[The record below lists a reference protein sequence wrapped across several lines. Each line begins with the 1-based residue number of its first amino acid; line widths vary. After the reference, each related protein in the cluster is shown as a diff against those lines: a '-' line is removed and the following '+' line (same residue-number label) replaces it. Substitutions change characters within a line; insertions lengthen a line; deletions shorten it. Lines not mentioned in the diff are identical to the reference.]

1 MVASRRY
8 TAAIASVI
16 AAALGLAACS
26 AAAPPQ
32 TPSPAVTA
40 LPTPSASTTAPA
52 DSEITVT
59 WLAVAGAKGA
69 TGTTV
74 ISRRQPGSPGDF
86 RVEFSENE
94 VGGIGSQSQAGA
106 WNAAIISTLLLGLPL
121 EGEFRF
127 ATDGRIDGPSAGA
140 LTTAGLIALAR
151 GDAFAEHVTMTGTIN
166 ATGTIG
172 PVGGIP
178 EKIAAAAEEGF
189 TKVLIPLGQR
199 MTPNHEGELVDV
211 IRAGDRDGVEVIE
224 VGDIYEAYSHLTG
237 ANIDV
242 PGVSRDPRLDAASY
256 DKVKPQT
263 DAALARYASAN
274 SGFQRLPKDLQ
285 AIFDQAGL
293 IGYVDGYATK
303 AADLQRQGL
312 QAGAYDLAA
321 QAAALLEA
329 VVATGEMVVP
339 LYTQGLDGLDVLFS
353 QALDSSTA
361 EKEFF
366 AFLDRLSTYTPKTVA
381 DAEGLVNAY
390 AGAFDAYSLLTF
402 SQQAIETVKKRYET
416 NDYASMEEFFDSL
429 LIPVMWSQLSRS
441 QLESSAATFEVGRDN
456 PGAAFADEIDLAQVG
471 NFFRRG
477 ADANLTAFTENVVA
491 PLADQYGAST
501 DQMLARLAN
510 VDIAVAAAITQQQVQ
525 PAIADYIG
533 EGKPNA
539 SYATLGYGLNN
550 YVRNQSLVDKY
561 YNTARLDENLDVV
574 GVQYDAVLGRALD
587 LGKQQLADEVGRL
600 RTGGTEPVLSVAGY
614 EVAGLLRNGNV
625 LDQFQAITLYNGGFL
640 TTRTLSYLAG
650 QPEGAIK

>member
-1 MVASRRY
+1 MVTSRRRPL
-8 TAAIASVI
+8 AVI
-16 AAALGLAACS
+16 AAAVAAAVGLTACS
-26 AAAPPQ
+26 AAAPQQ
-32 TPSPAVTA
+32 TSSAPA
-40 LPTPSASTTAPA
+40 SAGPTTAA
-52 DSEITVT
+52 TRASEIAVT
-59 WLAVAGAKGA
+59 WLAVAGSKGA

-74 ISRRQPGSPGDF
+74 ISRKEPGEAGDF

-127 ATDGRIDGPSAGA
+127 ETDGRIDGPSAGA

-151 GDAFAEHVTMTGTIN
+151 GDAFTEHVTMTGTIN

-178 EKIAAAAEEGF
+178 EKIAAAADAGF
-189 TKVLIPLGQR
+189 TTVLIPLGQR
-199 MTPNHEGELVDV
+199 MSPNHEGELVDV
-211 IRAGDRDGVEVIE
+211 VKAGDRDGVEVVE
-224 VGDIYEAYSHLTG
+224 VGDIYEAYSRLTG
-237 ANIDV
+237 VDIDV

-256 DKVKPQT
+256 DKVKPQA
-263 DAALARYASAN
+263 DAALARYASAM
-274 SGFQRLPKDLQ
+274 SDFTRLPK
-285 AIFDQAGL
+285 AIRGVFEQAGL
-293 IGYVDGYATK
+293 IGFVEGYAEK
-303 AADLQRQGL
+303 AKDLQRQGL

-321 QAAALLEA
+321 QASALLEA
-329 VVATGEMVVP
+329 IVATGELATP
-339 LYTQGLDGLDVLFS
+339 LFTQGLDGLDVLFT

-390 AGAFDAYSLLTF
+390 AGAFDALSLLTF
-402 SQQAIETVKKRYET
+402 SQNAVENIEKRYAA
-416 NDYASMEEFFDSL
+416 NDYSSIEEFLDSL
-429 LIPVMWSQLSRS
+429 LVPVMWSRLARS
-441 QLESSAATFEVGRDN
+441 QLVSSAATFEVGRDN
-456 PGAAFADEIDLAQVG
+456 PGAAFSDEIDLAQVG

-510 VDIAVAAAITQQQVQ
+510 VDILVAAAVTQQQVQ
-525 PAIADYIG
+525 PLIADYIG

-561 YNTARLDENLDVV
+561 YNNATLDENLNVV

-587 LGKQQLADEVGRL
+587 LGKQQLADEIGRL
-600 RTGGTEPVLSVAGY
+600 RSGGTEPVLSVAVY
-614 EVAGLLRNGNV
+614 EVAGLLRNGTV
-625 LDQFQAITLYNGGFL
+625 LEQFQAISSYSGGFL
-640 TTRTLSYLAG
+640 TARTLSYLAG